1 MGKAHKITASNES
14 GLADQFDVDVD
25 DLAAFRG
32 SYLVTG
38 FGGHRVNGFIDEPN
52 IKKFFVVTEINLEE
66 GTFDIQK
73 KELVGK

>member
-1 MGKAHKITASNES
+1 MGKAHKITDQNLFV
-14 GLADQFDVDVD
+14 LAETHDVDVD

-32 SYLVTG
+32 AYLVTG

-66 GTFDIQK
+66 GTYDIQK